1 MICTEIYAGGE
12 TVFDRKIFYTLVSS
26 AVVSGFIVIC
36 TLGQTLHYEK
46 TQAKGER
53 MVKKLPEAEYVVR
66 EYDGRLGIF
75 RGSSDTP
82 YRIVEYD
89 SSLLS
94 EYDRSQLAQG
104 ISLETEAEL
113 DTYLEDI
120 IT

>member
-1 MICTEIYAGGE
+1 M
-12 TVFDRKIFYTLVSS
+12 FDRKVFYTLVSS

-36 TLGQTLHYEK
+36 TLGQTLHYQKSE
-46 TQAKGER
+46 AKGER

-66 EYDGRLGIF
+66 EYDGKLGVF
-75 RGSSDTP
+75 RGNSNTP
-82 YRIVEYD
+82 YRVVEYD
-89 SSLLS
+89 ASLLS
-94 EYDRSQLAQG
+94 EYDRSQLVQG